1 MLWLAKRKMIREMEA
16 LVAQMEK
23 GKEKEMWMKKLA
35 ALKGVE
41 VYDDDSDFETEN
53 DFDDSD
59 SDFDYDSESEG
70 EDEIAAAFDENEGEG
85 EEEEEEQRESMA
97 SLADLETLQA
107 IYE

>member
-1 MLWLAKRKMIREMEA
+1 MLSLAKSKMIREMEA

-23 GKEKEMWMKKLA
+23 GKEKEMWMRKLA

-53 DFDDSD
+53 DSDSD

-70 EDEIAAAFDENEGEG
+70 EDEIAAAFDENEGE
-85 EEEEEEQRESMA
+85 EEEQRESMA

>member
-23 GKEKEMWMKKLA
+23 GKEKEMWMRKLA

-41 VYDDDSDFETEN
+41 VYEDDSDFETEN
-53 DFDDSD
+53 DFDSD

-70 EDEIAAAFDENEGEG
+70 EGEDEIAAAFDENED

>member
-1 MLWLAKRKMIREMEA
+1 MIREMEA

-23 GKEKEMWMKKLA
+23 GKEKEMWMRKLA

-41 VYDDDSDFETEN
+41 MYDDDSDFETEN

-70 EDEIAAAFDENEGEG
+70 EGEDEIAAAFDENEGE
-85 EEEEEEQRESMA
+85 EEEEEEQRESMP

>member
-23 GKEKEMWMKKLA
+23 GKEKEMWMRKLA

-41 VYDDDSDFETEN
+41 VYEDDSDFETEN

-70 EDEIAAAFDENEGEG
+70 EDEIAAAFDENEGE
-85 EEEEEEQRESMA
+85 EEEEEQRESMA

>member
-1 MLWLAKRKMIREMEA
+1 MIREMEA

-53 DFDDSD
+53 DFDSD
-59 SDFDYDSESEG
+59 SDFDYDSESEV
-70 EDEIAAAFDENEGEG
+70 EDEIAAAFDENEGE

-97 SLADLETLQA
+97 TLADLETLQA

>member
-23 GKEKEMWMKKLA
+23 GKEKEMWMRKLA

-41 VYDDDSDFETEN
+41 MYDDDSDFETEN
-53 DFDDSD
+53 DSDSD

-70 EDEIAAAFDENEGEG
+70 EDEIAAAFDENEAE

-97 SLADLETLQA
+97 SLADSETLQA